1 MSRNRMKGENMT
13 DTVLK
18 QITALASMD
27 IAALKATWKE
37 LYKTEPPKFNRVNLE
52 RRLAYRIQ
60 EIAYGGLS
68 QGTRA
73 QITKMNRQL
82 EAGTR
87 QKDNSGPPPGTV
99 LVREYQ
105 GIEHR
110 VTVLDN
116 GFEYQGRRYST
127 LSVIARAITG
137 TQWSGPLFFGL
148 RK

>member
-13 DTVLK
+13 DTALK
-18 QITALASMD
+18 QIAALASMD
-27 IAALKATWKE
+27 MAALKTAWKE

-68 QGTRA
+68 QETKA
-73 QITKMNRQL
+73 HITKMNRQMK
-82 EAGTR
+82 AGTR
-87 QKDNSGPPPGTV
+87 QKDSSKPPAGTV
-99 LVREYQ
+99 LVREHQ
-105 GIEHR
+105 GVEHR
-110 VTVLDN
+110 VKVLDD
-116 GFEYQGRRYST
+116 GFEYQGRRYSS

-148 RK
+148 KR